1 MTTVAS
7 TLVCAGA
14 AIALAPVL
22 LRVAGATAHQPV
34 RSTAATGVVVATSL
48 AVFGAGAGAQLGV
61 AGGLAVL
68 LLLVPAAAAAIVD
81 ARERRLPDPLTA
93 ALAGILAA
101 LIAVGLAIGHPAV
114 TSAVW
119 GFVIG
124 LVMALAGR
132 LASAAAV
139 GWGDVKL
146 APSLVAILAGAGW
159 PAVYAGLLAWTGL
172 ILATALLVAV
182 RRGRDA
188 LVPYGPAMVI
198 GTALA
203 VVATG

>member
-7 TLVCAGA
+7 TLLCASA
-14 AIALAPVL
+14 ALALTPAL
-22 LRVAGATAHQPV
+22 LLVAAATAHQPPRTTGPAYFTV
-34 RSTAATGVVVATSL
+34 AGALAAL
-48 AVFGAGAGAQLGV
+48 GALAGAQLGV
-61 AGGLAVL
+61 TRGLTVL
-68 LLLVPAAAAAIVD
+68 LLLAPAAAAAIVD

-114 TSAVW
+114 TSTVW

-124 LVMALAGR
+124 LVIALAGR
-132 LASAAAV
+132 LANAAAV

-146 APSLVAILAGAGW
+146 APSLAAILAGTGW

-182 RRGRDA
+182 RQGRTA
-188 LVPYGPAMVI
+188 LVPYGPALVV

-203 VVATG
+203 VVVTA